1 MLTMFLIRFFCF
13 LKISCSVFAA
23 SDVPAL
29 MAPNSTT
36 TSGITFP
43 LKKQLVLS
51 DEDYLK
57 IVSPYKKIA
66 CNQNISL
73 EFMGHRLEVS
83 IDPAS
88 SGCLL
93 LIDQIEQ
100 LAGIY
105 KAKFFPI
112 RPLEKIKDADQSL
125 ELTLFSV
132 LVLMEKIKYNS
143 YENLLEEIKTD
154 ERFMPEDLKSSDLNN
169 ALIEQ
174 CFLESQISFQKIINT
189 VMSFWCRRG
198 RNISYPFGSIRIFD
212 KVGDQELF
220 LHYIWTERGPILSPS
235 NAANMSIISLF
246 FYPIK
251 NYFKGFY
258 TANGEIVTNDVLLIE
273 EGEFREGH
281 PTYSCNG
288 VLKPMPMFRLFRGYH
303 ENHKFFFFHPTQP
316 KKLPLGNI
324 LRKSFKDCGKN
335 LPFNEQKPIICNRRF
350 VDFLLSILGEEP
362 DAAIHLPTSETD
374 IDFIYLDMMD
384 NILSDNDQAAAKNM
398 LDSLSITYQE
408 ILAIETSSA
417 AQQEATPSDI
427 MSATD
432 ILASIRENTRKR
444 LLDSITA
451 SANPKEDAL
460 KKATF
465 ERKQAQRKKGKPAPK
480 SKPEKKSSS
489 VKTAS
494 PKTNQ
499 LMLEETLEELRR
511 QKRLKFNHVTSYMN
525 QIARETGEYSA
536 SFQNYLKQNV
546 RVNGSHING
555 PGGTLVM
562 PHGGSDATVAGV
574 HVAEFIAGLW
584 KTFEDNL

>member
-1 MLTMFLIRFFCF
+1 MFLIRFFCF
-13 LKISCSVFAA
+13 LKISCSIFGA
-23 SDVPAL
+23 SDIPTLMVPEGTSNSDIVFPVKSHQIITEEEEVCAIL
-29 MAPNSTT
+29 QPYNDMLASSTT
-36 TSGITFP
+36 EVSVRGSKIQVEVDTKYINEGLLPEINNLFTNYVSAFINKKSIRNFKDKNGQL
-43 LKKQLVLS
+43 LKYAAATCHYMTCVQQDIYEKVQR
-51 DEDYLK
+51 EAYLK
-57 IVSPYKKIA
+57 NLDTKSTSSNTTLSNEIRNTIYRDLLGNSYRSFQRILLTIFS
-66 CNQNISL
+66 NYHYQ
-73 EFMGHRLEVS
+73 GHDLTY
-83 IDPAS
+83 PC
-88 SGCLL
+88 GTFCL
-93 LIDQIEQ
+93 
-100 LAGIY
+100 
-105 KAKFFPI
+105 AKFNS
-112 RPLEKIKDADQSL
+112 PLLFKD
-125 ELTLFSV
+125 F
-132 LVLMEKIKYNS
+132 
-143 YENLLEEIKTD
+143 TD
-154 ERFMPEDLKSSDLNN
+154 
-169 ALIEQ
+169 I
-174 CFLESQISFQKIINT
+174 
-189 VMSFWCRRG
+189 
-198 RNISYPFGSIRIFD
+198 
-212 KVGDQELF
+212 
-220 LHYIWTERGPILSPS
+220 HYLWNEYGPILLPS
-235 NAANMSIISLF
+235 FKKDNLLRSYFYGEIDGFKSLC
-246 FYPIK
+246 IK
-251 NYFKGFY
+251 NGKVDYHPRSIVLIKAKQDRACHLSGGGFTNTIQVRKYFGCQKTTPYIIKSEKFPL
-258 TANGEIVTNDVLLIE
+258 TSPHTEELKDLHVIKTESDSPARTQAEDSPIDLEQFFDDKNDFAI
-273 EGEFREGH
+273 
-281 PTYSCNG
+281 
-288 VLKPMPMFRLFRGYH
+288 
-303 ENHKFFFFHPTQP
+303 
-316 KKLPLGNI
+316 
-324 LRKSFKDCGKN
+324 
-335 LPFNEQKPIICNRRF
+335 
-350 VDFLLSILGEEP
+350 
-362 DAAIHLPTSETD
+362 IHLPTSETD